1 MWSFTPE
8 TDTSWAYRP
17 RLECCKCGTVMMLGD
32 SETSS
37 PPPTSTFS
45 HLASRFL
52 GSAGVT
58 DTPCLLITVRQER
71 AVGNV
76 CVCGPGKTGGG
87 GTLGGGVRAQ
97 RRVKKPY
104 ERDVTKVTFI
114 NTRAPQG
121 NHSFGKKYTTF

>member
-8 TDTSWAYRP
+8 TDTSWAYRH
-17 RLECCKCGTVMMLGD
+17 RLECCKCGTVTMLGD

-37 PPPTSTFS
+37 PPPTSMFS
-45 HLASRFL
+45 CLASRLL

-58 DTPCLLITVRQER
+58 DTPFLLITLRQER
-71 AVGNV
+71 ALGNV

-87 GTLGGGVRAQ
+87 GTLGGGARAQ
-97 RRVKKPY
+97 RRVKPC
-104 ERDVTKVTFI
+104 ESDVTEVTLI